1 MPENKIV
8 LYIYRNFDSIIISL
22 LAFFS
27 ILIFTGRNG
36 IGISPD
42 SIAYLSTARN
52 IHQHHQMLDYNLQPL
67 IAFPVFYPMF
77 LSVVM
82 FISGKDIVV
91 AAAFL
96 NALMMAL
103 LILLSSH
110 VIKRCQLKSAWYRRI
125 LLLLLVFSPALTEV
139 YGMLWSE
146 TLLLLF
152 SLLFFLCLEKYLNHK
167 SVFYLLLCAG
177 IAGLATTT
185 RYAGITLTGTA
196 GLLILFAPGFNIRK
210 KLGHLFLFS
219 MVSFAFLV
227 LNLLRNHVLGKSLTG
242 PRQFGQTPVMDN
254 ISYYGKVL
262 CNWFP
267 VFNEQYTTGVITGLS
282 VFVFLTFMFF
292 YRCVRRQQYSSQQN
306 ITAAFVVVYS
316 IFIIGISTLSHFEG
330 INNRL
335 MVPVFI
341 PVLLAVSYW
350 IPFWLSGL
358 KPLARKT
365 GIVMLTLF
373 LLLLQY
379 KIIVHLE
386 EMYRD
391 AVDNGIPGYT
401 DNSWKNSSTANFL
414 AAHPG
419 FLNSGYKIYSNAHEA
434 VYFNAGGLRADEIP
448 QRVYKDYTE
457 EFYKEGIHYVIWFN
471 QIDDPELI
479 SLPDILKH
487 RKLLQTYKFR
497 DGRIFLLCN
506 PKA

>member
-1 MPENKIV
+1 
-8 LYIYRNFDSIIISL
+8 
-22 LAFFS
+22 
-27 ILIFTGRNG
+27 
-36 IGISPD
+36 
-42 SIAYLSTARN
+42 
-52 IHQHHQMLDYNLQPL
+52 MLDYNLQPL

-82 FISGKDIVV
+82 FISGTDIVV
-91 AAAFL
+91 AAVFL

-103 LILLSSH
+103 LILLSNH

-152 SLLFFLCLEKYLNHK
+152 S
-167 SVFYLLLCAG
+167 

-196 GLLILFAPGFNIRK
+196 GLMILFAPGFNIRK

-219 MVSFAFLV
+219 IVSFAFLV

-242 PRQFGQTPVMDN
+242 PRQFGHTPVMDN

-282 VFVFLTFMFF
+282 V
-292 YRCVRRQQYSSQQN
+292 CVRRQQYSSQQN